1 MKKSGLWWKIAAA
14 VLVFLVSGLIWIR
27 IGPDRAPAGSRY
39 QILYPT
45 FLGNG
50 GRNFYGRGMPDSLAV
65 VWQVYLGGSQTR
77 VGKRILDWSGTG
89 WPGQPTMLREA
100 GRNYIIIGGFDHKL
114 RKLDAETGRVIW
126 AYGFDDVIK
135 GAATLMPIYRGGRDL
150 VLILQGSRMGFNKN
164 LGSAVVTSF
173 RAIDADGR
181 EAWRLNLRRTD
192 SYSRDVDASALV
204 LDTLLYLGAEN
215 GIFYIIDPDPEKC
228 VLKDG
233 VLQPRV
239 LKEITLYEPGDLV
252 RHGGNLVAEASPTL
266 CGDRIYIAAGSGH
279 VYGINRRTWEA
290 DWRFDTGSDLDGTLS
305 VTGDSCLL
313 LTVEK
318 QYISDRGGVFKL
330 DPRNPADQAVVWFF
344 PTGNRRFS
352 DWEGG
357 VIGSAAVR
365 DSLVAFRAIDG
376 NLYLINHYLFEPG
389 ARSWFKKREYLQP
402 KLLAQ
407 VRLSPAIATSVIVDD
422 RVLTVGYDDKMI
434 IFSVDRKDAKTEL
447 TLRNCLIIPGF
458 FESTPLVWNGRIYV
472 GNRNG
477 YFYCIG
483 AKSAP

>member
-1 MKKSGLWWKIAAA
+1 MKKSGLWWKIAVA
-14 VLVFLVSGLIWIR
+14 VFVFLLSGLVWIQF
-27 IGPDRAPAGSRY
+27 GPDRAPVGSRY
-39 QILYPT
+39 RILYPT
-45 FLGNG
+45 FLGNS
-50 GRNFYGRGMPDSLAV
+50 GRNFYGRGIPDSLYV
-65 VWQVYLGGSQTR
+65 IWQVYLGGSQTR

-89 WPGQPTMLREA
+89 WTGQPTMLREA
-100 GRNYIIIGGFDHKL
+100 GRDYIIIGGFDHQL
-114 RKLDAETGRVIW
+114 RKLDAETGQVIW
-126 AYGFDDVIK
+126 AYVFDDVIK
-135 GAATLMPIYRGGRDL
+135 GAATLMPICRGDRDL

-215 GIFYIIDPDPEKC
+215 GVFYIIDPDPEKC

-233 VLQPRV
+233 VLQPRI
-239 LKEITLYEPGDLV
+239 LKEITLYEPGDAA
-252 RHGGNLVAEASPTL
+252 RHGGNLVTEASPTL
-266 CGDRIYIAAGSGH
+266 CGGRIYIAAGSGH
-279 VYGINRRTWEA
+279 VYGINLRTWEV

-305 VTGDSCLL
+305 VTADSCLL
-313 LTVEK
+313 LAMEK

-330 DPRNPADQAVVWFF
+330 DPRKPAVEAVVWFF

-357 VIGSAAVR
+357 VVGSAAVQ

-376 NLYLINHYLFEPG
+376 NLYLVNHYVLEPG
-389 ARSWFKKREYLQP
+389 ATARFKNRFYPQP
-402 KLLAQ
+402 KLLNQ
-407 VRLSPAIATSVIVDD
+407 MRLSPAIATPLIVDG
-422 RVLTVGYDDKMI
+422 RILTVGYDDKI
-434 IFSVDRKDAKTEL
+434 RIFCVERKAEKTEL
-447 TLRNCLIIPGF
+447 TLQDSLVIAGF
-458 FESTPLVWNGRIYV
+458 FESTPLVWNDRIYV

-477 YFYCIG
+477 YFYCVG
-483 AKSAP
+483 VKSR